1 MESVD
6 ENERHVKERLTH
18 ASLKDILSKEN
29 FERGAHNEV
38 ENVFRNRANSDD
50 SEAYT

>member
-6 ENERHVKERLTH
+6 ENERHVKERLTL

-29 FERGAHNEV
+29 FEMRGSQV